1 MGLESP
7 MAMQKLHVSLSI
19 WGKLFTDVL
28 IHINTPAAFPLLDK
42 RAKLKRNRSHLQ
54 KRMPLTVLS
63 QAEVDPTEI
72 LMKTFAKQDANA
84 SELQLIFPEL

>member
-28 IHINTPAAFPLLDK
+28 IHINTPAAFPLLDM
-42 RAKLKRNRSHLQ
+42 RSQLQ

-63 QAEVDPTEI
+63 QAEVDHHRNPYEN
-72 LMKTFAKQDANA
+72 FH
-84 SELQLIFPEL
+84 